1 MNISTK
7 NYYYIVKRVD
17 KKEILLKFNIFLM
30 HGHLR
35 IYGKYMQITHN
46 AHYVDLLEKHNA
58 YYVDFANFFC
68 TFQAR

>member
-46 AHYVDLLEKHNA
+46 AHYVDL
-58 YYVDFANFFC
+58 
-68 TFQAR
+68 